1 MLFRNLKMFA
11 FTLTIVALFVGLS
24 GCEKVIT
31 TVTDH
36 HVEEV
41 MIGIALAETGANAS
55 PYGRPMKRG
64 LELAREEINMLGD
77 IRITFVRADA
87 KSTVEGGVEA
97 VKQLVGQDVPVII
110 GIGISTHLEQAF
122 PIAQEAGV
130 VAISPISS
138 AAGLSGQVGDYAFRI
153 GLATDVLMPIGV
165 MRTKEKLNYENVAV
179 IYDEADTYSTSVK
192 DELDKALTANNVTNL
207 STETFETLATDFTM
221 QLTNIMNLDP
231 QPDALFVAAL
241 SAEMV
246 QIIKQADELGITD
259 TVDLIVPD
267 LTNAEVERAGTAAE
281 GAVAFAGWSGLFD
294 TPGNQAFTQNFMEKH
309 GFAPS
314 PWAAQAYATLYI
326 LNNALKNADLT
337 DAASIRDELAKT
349 KDYTTILGDF
359 SFDENGEAI
368 YELHEERVALIVENG
383 KLKVLE

>member
-1 MLFRNLKMFA
+1 M
-11 FTLTIVALFVGLS
+11 FTLTIVALFIGLS
-24 GCEKVIT
+24 GCEKVINS
-31 TVTDH
+31 VTDH
-36 HVEEV
+36 HVEEI
-41 MIGIALAETGANAS
+41 MIGIALAETGSNAA
-55 PYGRPMKRG
+55 PYGWPMRRG
-64 LELAREEINMLGD
+64 LELARSEINMLGD
-77 IRITFVRADA
+77 IRITFVSVDA
-87 KSTVEGGVEA
+87 QSTVEGGVAA
-97 VKQLVGQDVPVII
+97 VQELVDEGVPVII

-165 MRTKEKLNYENVAV
+165 MATKDKLNYENVAV
-179 IYDEADTYSTSVK
+179 IFDEVDTYSTSVK
-192 DELDKALTANNVTNL
+192 VELDKALAANSVTTL
-207 STETFETLATDFTM
+207 STETFETDDTDFTM

-231 QPDALFVAAL
+231 QPDALFIAAL
-241 SAEMV
+241 STEMV
-246 QIIKQADELGITD
+246 EIMKQADELGITD
-259 TVDLIVPD
+259 TVKLIVPD
-267 LTNAEVERAGTAAE
+267 LTNSEAERAGAAAE
-281 GAVAFAGWSGLFD
+281 GAIAFAGWSGLFD
-294 TPGNQAFTQNFMEKH
+294 TPGNQDFSQNFMEKH

-383 KLKVLE
+383 VLKVLE